1 MAFFKTSRVDRDLA
15 ARVAELE
22 ASNAAIDRSQAVIEF
37 NLDGAILTANKN
49 FLDTMGYALPEI
61 QGKHHRMFVSN
72 EYALTEEYRGFW
84 TRLAQGEFFSGK
96 FQRVGK
102 GGSEV
107 WIQGAY
113 NPIFDADG
121 KPYKVIKF
129 ANNISDV
136 EAERARN
143 DAERK
148 RSEAEQE
155 GVVNAMADGLA
166 RLAAGDLQARID
178 VAMQGRYQRIKDD
191 FNSAAASLR
200 EAMMGIAVAAGGL
213 RRGSDEIA
221 EVTDDLAR
229 RTEQQAA
236 RLEETAAT
244 LDEITVT
251 VKRSAQGAVQASSAA
266 TAARTDAENSG
277 AVMRDAVNAMGEIKQ
292 SSGQIGNIIGV
303 IDEIAFQTNLLAL
316 NAGVE
321 AARAGEAGKGFAV
334 VASEVRA
341 LAQRSAEAAKEIKT
355 LIANSSAQVERG
367 VKLVADT
374 GQALGDIV
382 GKVAEIDALISEIA
396 SSSQEQ
402 STGLHEVNSAVN
414 QMDQVTQ
421 QNAAMVEEV
430 AASASSLKAEA
441 VELAGLVG
449 RFETGRSEFA
459 DAVPG
464 RRAA

>member
-1 MAFFKTSRVDRDLA
+1 MAFFGKGRVDKDLA
-15 ARVAELE
+15 ARVAQLE
-22 ASNAAIDRSQAVIEF
+22 ATNSAIDRSQAVIEF
-37 NLDGAILTANKN
+37 NLDGTILTANKN
-49 FLDTMGYALPEI
+49 FLDTMGYALSEI
-61 QGKHHRMFVSN
+61 QGKHHRMFVTAD
-72 EYALTEEYRGFW
+72 YALTDEYRSFW
-84 TRLAQGEFFSGK
+84 SRLAQGEFFSGK

-121 KPYKVIKF
+121 APYKVIKF
-129 ANNISDV
+129 ANDISDV
-136 EAERARN
+136 EAERKRH
-143 DAERK
+143 DAERR
-148 RSEAEQE
+148 RSEEEQE
-155 GVVNAMADGLA
+155 GVVTALAEGLA
-166 RLAAGDLQARID
+166 CLAEGDLGAQIN

-191 FNSAAASLR
+191 FNAAAASLR
-200 EAMMGIAVAAGGL
+200 DAMRGILVAASGL
-213 RRGSDEIA
+213 RRGSDEVA
-221 EVTDDLAR
+221 SVTDDLAR

-251 VKRSAQGAVQASSAA
+251 VKRGAQGAVQASAA
-266 TAARTDAENSG
+266 AAAARSDAENSG
-277 AVMRDAVNAMGEIKQ
+277 AVMREAVSAMGEIKQ

-321 AARAGEAGKGFAV
+321 AARAGDAGKGFAV

-374 GQALGDIV
+374 GEALGDIV
-382 GKVAEIDALISEIA
+382 SKVAEIDALISDIA

-402 STGLHEVNSAVN
+402 STGLHEVNTAVN

-441 VELAGLVG
+441 VELTGLVG
-449 RFETGRSEFA
+449 RFQTDQPQGVSGTMA
-459 DAVPG
+459 

>member
-1 MAFFKTSRVDRDLA
+1 MAFFGKSRTRTDLA

-22 ASNAAIDRSQAVIEF
+22 AANAAIDRSQAVIEF
-37 NLDGAILTANKN
+37 NLDGTILTANKN
-49 FLDTMGYALPEI
+49 FLDTMGYALSEI
-61 QGKHHRMFVSN
+61 QGRHHRMFVAAD
-72 EYALTEEYRGFW
+72 YALTEEYRGFW
-84 TRLAQGEFFSGK
+84 SRLAQGEFFSGK

-102 GGSEV
+102 GGAEV

-113 NPIFDADG
+113 NPVFDAEG

-129 ANNISDV
+129 ANDISDV
-136 EAERARN
+136 EAERSRN

-148 RSEAEQE
+148 RSEEEQE
-155 GVVNAMADGLA
+155 GVVAAMADGLA
-166 RLAAGDLQARID
+166 RLASGDLQARIE

-200 EAMMGIAVAAGGL
+200 DAMVGIAVAASGL

-266 TAARTDAENSG
+266 TAARSDAENSG

-341 LAQRSAEAAKEIKT
+341 LAQRSAEAAKEIKV

-449 RFETGRSEFA
+449 RFETGRSEFPEA
-459 DAVPG
+459 AKG

>member
-1 MAFFKTSRVDRDLA
+1 MAFFGKGRIDPELA

-22 ASNAAIDRSQAVIEF
+22 AANAAIDRSQAVIEF
-37 NLDGAILTANKN
+37 DLNGTILTANKN
-49 FLDTMGYALPEI
+49 FLDTMGYGLSDI
-61 QGKHHRMFVSN
+61 QGRHHRMFVT
-72 EYALTEEYRGFW
+72 AADAQTEEYRSFW
-84 TRLAQGEFFSGK
+84 SRLAQGEFFSGK

-102 GGSEV
+102 GGAEV

-129 ANNISDV
+129 ANDISDV
-136 EAERARN
+136 EAERTRN
-143 DAERK
+143 DAERQ
-148 RSEAEQE
+148 RSEEEQD
-155 GVVNAMADGLA
+155 GVVTALAEGLA
-166 RLAAGDLQARID
+166 RLAEGDLAVKIET
-178 VAMQGRYQRIKDD
+178 AMRGRYQRIKED

-200 EAMMGIAVAAGGL
+200 DAMHGISVAAGGL

-221 EVTDDLAR
+221 NVTDDLAR

-266 TAARTDAENSG
+266 TGARTDAENSG
-277 AVMRDAVNAMGEIKQ
+277 AVMREAVNAMGEIKQ

-321 AARAGEAGKGFAV
+321 AARAGDAGRGFAV

-374 GQALGDIV
+374 GEALGDIV
-382 GKVAEIDALISEIA
+382 TKVAEIDALISDIA

-402 STGLHEVNSAVN
+402 STGLHEVNTAVN

-441 VELAGLVG
+441 VELSGLVG
-449 RFETGRSEFA
+449 RFQTGQSEF
-459 DAVPG
+459 DHSG
-464 RRAA
+464 NRRAA